1 MEEEERQAV
10 MRLMLM
16 FVVAGDRLAELG
28 YDSRGVAGP
37 VVNEVASFLGTPG
50 SSTGL
55 GQATGAAKAR
65 RTGWRATTRPAL
77 CGIQGFRPKQF

>member
-16 FVVAGDRLAELG
+16 FIVAADRLAELG

-37 VVNEVASFLGTPG
+37 VVAEVASFLGIAPDH
-50 SSTGL
+50 
-55 GQATGAAKAR
+55 
-65 RTGWRATTRPAL
+65 RPAWVR
-77 CGIQGFRPKQF
+77 QSMQ